1 MTLCQGTQE
10 LSIRERK
17 KKLTFSKST
26 KYHTLTKDIGMQF
39 IFGYKRNEIE
49 TAHFLSKDDELLE
62 VNVNMTGL
70 DTVLVQSIVRTCIL
84 TMGFESDKR
93 SLSESRNP

>member
-1 MTLCQGTQE
+1 
-10 LSIRERK
+10 
-17 KKLTFSKST
+17 
-26 KYHTLTKDIGMQF
+26 MQF

-49 TAHFLSKDDELLE
+49 TVHFLSKDDELLE
-62 VNVNMTGL
+62 VHVNMTGL
-70 DTVLVQSIVRTCIL
+70 DTVLVQTIVCTRIL

>member
-1 MTLCQGTQE
+1 MTLCQGIQE
-10 LSIRERK
+10 SIRERK
-17 KKLTFSKST
+17 KMTFSKST
-26 KYHTLTKDIGMQF
+26 KYHTVTNDIGIQF
-39 IFGYKRNEIE
+39 SFGYHRNEIE

-62 VNVNMTGL
+62 VHVNMTGL
-70 DTVLVQSIVRTCIL
+70 NTVLVQSFVCACIL

>member
-1 MTLCQGTQE
+1 MTLCQGIQE

-17 KKLTFSKST
+17 KSM
-26 KYHTLTKDIGMQF
+26 KYHTVTKDIGMQF
-39 IFGYKRNEIE
+39 IFGYKRNETE

-62 VNVNMTGL
+62 VHVNM
-70 DTVLVQSIVRTCIL
+70 LVSIQCLFNLCTCIL

>member
-1 MTLCQGTQE
+1 MTLCQGIQE

-17 KKLTFSKST
+17 KSI
-26 KYHTLTKDIGMQF
+26 KYHTVTKDIEMQF
-39 IFGYKRNEIE
+39 IFGYHRNETE
-49 TAHFLSKDDELLE
+49 TAHFLSKDNELLE
-62 VNVNMTGL
+62 VHVNMTGFN
-70 DTVLVQSIVRTCIL
+70 TVLVQSIVCTCIL

>member
-1 MTLCQGTQE
+1 MTLCQGIQE

-17 KKLTFSKST
+17 KLTFSKSI
-26 KYHTLTKDIGMQF
+26 KYHMVTKDIGMQF
-39 IFGYKRNEIE
+39 IFGYHRKEIE

-62 VNVNMTGL
+62 VHVNMTGFN
-70 DTVLVQSIVRTCIL
+70 TVLVQSIVCTCIL